1 MSNGNPVLVQPS
13 EQWVCLRDQ
22 EQNDP
27 DDFCPFCKAT
37 TVQKRGEQNRGRNIK
52 QELSPWSCLSVNFE
66 SFELKVFCEGAPGDP
81 AAKPNQRLS
90 ETFHHLDAQLH
101 HREHQSYRCS
111 GETFSTLKKKP
122 ESCEKSRQKI
132 QGRRGRVAEAWSSNF
147 GIGGGQVFGVGGGQ
161 VGSNLVPSFIFT
173 LAWPDPFQITEQHFS
188 QQSDFFF

>member
-1 MSNGNPVLVQPS
+1 MVQPS

-27 DDFCPFCKAT
+27 DDLCPFCKAT

-52 QELSPWSCLSVNFE
+52 QQQKGHPPPGAVLLSILKP
-66 SFELKVFCEGAPGDP
+66 LKVFCEGAPGDP

-90 ETFHHLDAQLH
+90 ETFDHLDAQLH
-101 HREHQSYRCS
+101 HREHQSYRRT
-111 GETFSTLKKKP
+111 GQTFSTLEKKNP
-122 ESCEKSRQKI
+122 EPCEKSRQKI
-132 QGRRGRVAEAWSSNF
+132 QGRRGRVPEAWSSN
-147 GIGGGQVFGVGGGQ
+147 FGVGGGQ

-173 LAWPDPFQITEQHFS
+173 LAWPDPFQIPEQHFS